1 MARRQRIGRSVGLHR
16 LGFSRNLGV
25 TIHFVRIHPGDDA
38 RAGHRRR
45 RRRHTRRIVDCVPT
59 DAAFPMTGAAQ
70 AVAPPPKKKGS
81 RPFIP
86 ALDSTRFFLISYI
99 AVGHFIACCTKNKL
113 ALAMLSQVNV
123 VVGAFFVLSG
133 YVVAY
138 TCTEL
143 GKYEASPRIKPAN
156 QFIMSRIMGY
166 YPLYLLAQLVFLPVF
181 LLADVTYNGPV
192 AAAFHGLLTTT
203 LSQAWFPVS
212 FLLVFLFGVSFYFRT
227 GN

>member
-1 MARRQRIGRSVGLHR
+1 
-16 LGFSRNLGV
+16 LGSTASDSPV
-25 TIHFVRIHPGDDA
+25 TSASPSTKSESTPATTPALVAAAAAVATPA
-38 RAGHRRR
+38 ASS
-45 RRRHTRRIVDCVPT
+45 TTSPT

-143 GKYEASPRIKPAN
+143 GKYEASPRIAPAN
-156 QFIMSRIMGY
+156 QFIMVS
-166 YPLYLLAQLVFLPVF
+166 LFLLSYGQLV
-181 LLADVTYNGPV
+181 
-192 AAAFHGLLTTT
+192 
-203 LSQAWFPVS
+203 
-212 FLLVFLFGVSFYFRT
+212 
-227 GN
+227 